1 MLRTFNDI
9 LDAAAQCGAMKLVVA
24 DPVPSDIPPVAAA
37 AQAGLVDPCF
47 VGNAAAIRTLLAETA
62 PGAEW
67 CRIADEREPERI
79 LRRAMELLA
88 RGDGDILMS
97 GGLGHRAVLDAVND
111 RTWELVPAGGLV
123 SFVSLFPFVMQNRL
137 ILVTDTYLNDRPSLV
152 EKRDILANAIRL
164 ARLLGVETPG
174 AAALAAI
181 ENVNPAIPSTLDAA
195 ILSKMGERGQ
205 FGKAVVEGP
214 IDIDCTLSRAAA
226 ERKGLVS
233 PVTGEADIYLVPEI
247 DSGYLLAEALVF
259 IGKMRT
265 AGVLMGT
272 ARPVVLSAPCLSVE
286 ERVVEIAVACL
297 LAGNQHGESCRNL

>member
-9 LDAAAQCGAMKLVVA
+9 LDAAAHCGAMKLVVA
-24 DPVPSDIPPVAAA
+24 DPSPSDIPPVIAAVK
-37 AQAGLVDPCF
+37 AGLVDPCF
-47 VGNAAAIRTLLAETA
+47 VGNAAVVRTLLAGPA
-62 PGAEW
+62 QGAER
-67 CRIADEREPERI
+67 CVIVDEREPERM

-97 GGLGHRAVLDAVND
+97 GGLGHRAVLDAIND
-111 RTWELVPAGGLV
+111 RTWEMVPAGGIV

-152 EKRDILANAIRL
+152 EKRDILANAVSL
-164 ARLLGVETPG
+164 ARLLGVETP
-174 AAALAAI
+174 AAAVLAAI
-181 ENVNPAIPSTLDAA
+181 EHVNPAIPSTLDAA

-214 IDIDCTLSRAAA
+214 IDIDCALSRAAA
-226 ERKGLVS
+226 GRKGLVS
-233 PVTGEADIYLVPEI
+233 AVTGEADIYLVPEV

-265 AGVLMGT
+265 AGVLLGT
-272 ARPVVLSAPCLSVE
+272 SRPVVLSAPCLTVE

-297 LAGNQHGESCRNL
+297 LAAHRNGAR

>member
-1 MLRTFNDI
+1 
-9 LDAAAQCGAMKLVVA
+9 MKLIVP
-24 DPVPSDIPPVAAA
+24 DPSPADIPPIAAA
-37 AQAGLVDPCF
+37 AEAGLVDPCF
-47 VGNAAAIRTLLAETA
+47 IGDTRIIQALLAESA
-62 PGAEW
+62 PGAVP
-67 CRIADEREPERI
+67 CRMVDERDPAEMPD
-79 LRRAMELLA
+79 RAMELLA

-97 GGLGHRAVLDAVND
+97 GGVSHRAVLGALRD
-111 RTWELVPAGGLV
+111 RKWGLV
-123 SFVSLFPFVMQNRL
+123 SNGGILSYVSLFSFTRQNRL

-152 EKRDILANAIRL
+152 EKQGILANAISL

-174 AAALAAI
+174 AAVLAAI

-195 ILSKMGERGQ
+195 VLSKMGERGQ
-205 FGKAVVEGP
+205 FGKALVEGP
-214 IDIDCTLSRAAA
+214 IDIDCTLSREAAR
-226 ERKGLVS
+226 RKGLAS